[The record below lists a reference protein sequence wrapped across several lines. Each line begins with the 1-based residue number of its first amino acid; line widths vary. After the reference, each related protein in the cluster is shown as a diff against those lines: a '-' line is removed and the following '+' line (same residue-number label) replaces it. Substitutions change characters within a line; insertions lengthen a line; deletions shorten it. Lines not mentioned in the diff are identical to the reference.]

1 MKQSN
6 RCSYTYKEHA
16 KKKSHFASSPTIL
29 LLCSQKVPL
38 TSPCLLSV
46 GQCHEWKTYSTAE
59 MSKCASTCCTVHCI
73 PPHWKKTSVN
83 LSEERKKKIIYVKLH
98 SFSSSYQRLANQ
110 NKKHLFNNIAETS
123 KCVLQI
129 LNHPIIE
136 EMLSIWSKIKENISS
151 VRNWQTKP
159 TGSPSHIQHTVKN
172 PCISSTQTS
181 SHTPAPSAR
190 LCPQTHN
197 MAWH

>member
-83 LSEERKKKIIYVKLH
+83 LSEERKKKLFMLNFTASVPLTRDLLIRIRNIFLITL
-98 SFSSSYQRLANQ
+98 Q
-110 NKKHLFNNIAETS
+110 KH
-123 KCVLQI
+123 Q
-129 LNHPIIE
+129 
-136 EMLSIWSKIKENISS
+136 
-151 VRNWQTKP
+151 
-159 TGSPSHIQHTVKN
+159 
-172 PCISSTQTS
+172 STCY
-181 SHTPAPSAR
+181 R
-190 LCPQTHN
+190 Y
-197 MAWH
+197 